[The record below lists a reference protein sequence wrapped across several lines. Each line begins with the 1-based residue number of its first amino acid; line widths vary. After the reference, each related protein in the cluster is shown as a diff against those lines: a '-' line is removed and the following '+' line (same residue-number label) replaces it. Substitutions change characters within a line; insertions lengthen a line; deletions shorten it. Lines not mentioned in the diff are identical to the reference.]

1 MLWWDSAVIAILVTD
16 RYSVIVQVEAV
27 TEIED
32 MLLLRLG
39 LLKGMKNIGIAAVLT
54 NLGMMA
60 SLKMYFE
67 VILYFIVAFLS
78 ILILVFVFT

>member
-1 MLWWDSAVIAILVTD
+1 LVTD